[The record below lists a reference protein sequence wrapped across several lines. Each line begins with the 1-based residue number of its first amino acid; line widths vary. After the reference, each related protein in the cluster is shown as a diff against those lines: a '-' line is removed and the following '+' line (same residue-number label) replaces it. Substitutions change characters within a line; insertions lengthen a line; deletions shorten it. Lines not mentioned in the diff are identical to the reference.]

1 VQELLLGGL
10 LTVWLTAAASAG
22 IKFSGVTAGPA
33 AQPGG
38 QHLVPLLPPFASDFI
53 LSSQLSVA
61 KDGTWGLLG
70 DQLAWQARCLIAWP
84 PDAHDNIPVFFLQQ
98 RGTAHGAELGRHR
111 GARAA
116 GPAAA
121 AADARGGGCCGR
133 GCGRGRAARAGD
145 RPRAHLDAHVLRCR
159 HGDLTLPYPHT
170 DAHVPRC

>member
-1 VQELLLGGL
+1 VGALRAG
-10 LTVWLTAAASAG
+10 AAAG
-22 IKFSGVTAGPA
+22 RPA
-33 AQPGG
+33 DRVANSRGLGRHQVLGRHCGPGG
-38 QHLVPLLPPFASDFI
+38 AAGRAAPGALLPPFASDFI

-70 DQLAWQARCLIAWP
+70 DQLAWQARCLLAWP
-84 PDAHDNIPVFFLQQ
+84 PGRRTITVQVQ
-98 RGTAHGAELGRHR
+98 RRGTAHGAELGRHR

-159 HGDLTLPYPHT
+159 HGALTLP
-170 DAHVPRC
+170 